1 MRCLR
6 LCRHLLTSSLLL
18 FSRSLLMRMWYFSS
32 KQSLHLSEDPLY
44 GVALSMMP
52 QDKSYSSFFSFKC
65 QMCLLSSV
73 AFFRLLFLKDCL
85 WPYNRFLNVPSVSPT
100 YFFISCPNFIVAWND
115 PWQSHWFNTFAFI
128 YPFCDQGIS
137 QKWYHTCYVMSPCFG
152 WSCLVIIPK
161 IAHCLSICVIKFS
174 LWLSFESAELN
185 T

>member
-1 MRCLR
+1 MFKEILKASRNNQASIFAFTFKFKHKTKSIQNAGRGTVVIYFTDPMRCLR

-73 AFFRLLFLKDCL
+73 AFLRLLFLNDCL
-85 WPYNRFLNVPSVSPT
+85 WPYNHFLNVPSVSPT
-100 YFFISCPNFIVAWND
+100 Y
-115 PWQSHWFNTFAFI
+115 
-128 YPFCDQGIS
+128 
-137 QKWYHTCYVMSPCFG
+137 
-152 WSCLVIIPK
+152 
-161 IAHCLSICVIKFS
+161 
-174 LWLSFESAELN
+174 
-185 T
+185 

>member
-100 YFFISCPNFIVAWND
+100 YFFISCPDFIVASYTM
-115 PWQSHWFNTFAFI
+115 PSSKQRQSTGQVSFFLQLHVFPATWLL
-128 YPFCDQGIS
+128 IS
-137 QKWYHTCYVMSPCFG
+137 P
-152 WSCLVIIPK
+152 L
-161 IAHCLSICVIKFS
+161 L
-174 LWLSFESAELN
+174 
-185 T
+185 